1 MTWVTTGAAVV
12 SVVGGIA
19 GAIGESKKRKNIR
32 RLNAMNRQRLET
44 QAQAVERQT
53 EEDVISLR
61 QVLTKV
67 VGEQR
72 AGWGASG
79 LSSSSGNA
87 LDVLAS
93 SITTGLNDQRR
104 RREQGAQEAA
114 DLRYAGE
121 IGSMEAR
128 ARQQESKSAAASSLI
143 SGVGQAAVYGLKI
156 K

>member
-1 MTWVTTGAAVV
+1 MTWVAVGSAVV
-12 SVVGGIA
+12 ALVGGIA
-19 GAIGESKKRKNIR
+19 GSMGEAKKRKKIR
-32 RLNAMNRQRLET
+32 RLNVMNKQRLET

-53 EEDVISLR
+53 EEDVVSLR
-61 QVLTKV
+61 QMLTKV

-93 SITTGLNDQRR
+93 SITAGLNDQRR

-121 IGSMEAR
+121 IGDLEAG
-128 ARQQESKSAAASSLI
+128 ARQQESKSAGASHLI
-143 SGVGQAAVYGLKI
+143 SGIGQAAVYGLKI